1 MVLNSRAKDFILITA
16 EEYSALSSLRK
27 SESAERAA
35 TTDLKENENTSI
47 SELANKGK
55 VSLQFPSASECA
67 QWNLHSRYKKR
78 SQPATTLSDFKKTEA
93 ASQSSKSEN
102 VIIEL
107 LSVGLSGGK
116 VERSRQI
123 LRKIND
129 TENVSIDKSSGRIL
143 LHDRDTGVSVFD
155 FLYYLQTTTK
165 NLNEPTLD
173 LVRRLQLP
181 EYLLANTNAKKA
193 AAEIKRTILN
203 EDDSQDQSESFSN
216 QAKWLRLY

>member
-1 MVLNSRAKDFILITA
+1 MVLNSRAKDFVLITA

-35 TTDLKENENTSI
+35 TDLKENENTSI

-78 SQPATTLSDFKKTEA
+78 PQPATTLSDFKKTEA

-102 VIIEL
+102 VIIEFS
-107 LSVGLSGGK
+107 SVGLSGGK

-181 EYLLANTNAKKA
+181 EY
-193 AAEIKRTILN
+193 
-203 EDDSQDQSESFSN
+203 F
-216 QAKWLRLY
+216 

>member
-1 MVLNSRAKDFILITA
+1 MEFA
-16 EEYSALSSLRK
+16 
-27 SESAERAA
+27 
-35 TTDLKENENTSI
+35 
-47 SELANKGK
+47 
-55 VSLQFPSASECA
+55 FPI
-67 QWNLHSRYKKR
+67 QNR
-78 SQPATTLSDFKKTEA
+78 SQPATNLSAFKKTEP

-102 VIIEL
+102 VIFEL
-107 LSVGLSGGK
+107 LSVGLNGGK

-155 FLYYLQTTTK
+155 FRYYLQTTTK
-165 NLNEPTLD
+165 NLHEPTLD

-181 EYLLANTNAKKA
+181 EYLLGNTNATKA

-203 EDDSQDQSESFSN
+203 EDDSQEPSESFSN